1 MGRKEFWFKFD
12 KLVENVRNSISLDD
26 TVTFM
31 LNVIIVFFVNL
42 LLMCNLFSMRGIL
55 FQLETSSKISIMTVI
70 VSSSISYLSLVY
82 FRYKDN
88 RKEYS
93 KVKLDVYKDLLPMLY
108 NNNEIIKACF
118 VSYIERDSDNQMIKK
133 HPIYKVWNDMQHDY
147 RYLFID
153 SLLRGYMNRIFE
165 NYDQYFN
172 YYHKAEM
179 EINRDI
185 TLLLSKQGIKACV
198 VKNCGSSLFDK
209 VYRNKEVVL
218 DDIGMMGNYNID
230 SKNSII
236 NGVINIVKDNNNYN
250 DMVKA
255 YDLIK
260 TLHKEV
266 LSCIQ
271 RRILNYYW

>member
-1 MGRKEFWFKFD
+1 M
-12 KLVENVRNSISLDD
+12 
-26 TVTFM
+26 
-31 LNVIIVFFVNL
+31 
-42 LLMCNLFSMRGIL
+42 
-55 FQLETSSKISIMTVI
+55 
-70 VSSSISYLSLVY
+70 
-82 FRYKDN
+82 
-88 RKEYS
+88 
-93 KVKLDVYKDLLPMLY
+93 YKDLLPMLY

-118 VSYIERDSDNQMIKK
+118 VSYIERDSDNQTIKK

-147 RYLFID
+147 RNLFID
-153 SLLRGYMNRIFE
+153 SLLRRSMNRIFE

-198 VKNCGSSLFDK
+198 VKNCGSFLFDK

-218 DDIGMMGNYNID
+218 DDIGMLGNYNID

-266 LSCIQ
+266 LLCIQ